1 MGERQ
6 SDRREEGERETDF
19 TISQQRSLCLPIII
33 MKELTLKLDS
43 CSLAYGRLLPE
54 TQGSKKDSGR

>member
-1 MGERQ
+1 MGERN

-19 TISQQRSLCLPIII
+19 TISQQRSLCLPII

>member
-43 CSLAYGRLLPE
+43 CSLAYWRLLPE

>member
-19 TISQQRSLCLPIII
+19 TISQQRSLCLQII

-43 CSLAYGRLLPE
+43 CSLAYWRLLPE